1 MYNLILHFVNFLV
14 FLGFTYNG
22 KAADGTDEWNGCSN
36 VKLYLLETGNTMEHY
51 VKSFNVN
58 TNQWVASYVYK
69 RLKFLNNRTISY
81 AAALFFLAIWHGF
94 HSGYYMSFFIEYL
107 IVTTEKQV
115 SSLK

>member
-1 MYNLILHFVNFLV
+1 MLS

-22 KAADGTDEWNGCSN
+22 KATDGSDDWYGCSN

-58 TNQWVASYVYK
+58 TNHWVASYVYK

-81 AAALFFLAIWHGF
+81 GAALLFLAIWHGF
-94 HSGYYMSFFIEYL
+94 HSGYYMSFFIEYM

-115 SSLK
+115 S